1 MKDEIAKYIVAGLFV
16 LMLTVV
22 SIVVIVNL
30 GILTFNVILG

>member
-16 LMLTVV
+16 LMLTVA